1 METFTQGKS
10 EKRPSKK
17 NAGRDVLFLS
27 SSCCNRQFLISESDI
42 SPLPPPSLLLLLNL
56 LSVEMVEQRI
66 SRYESNEY
74 NRMSAGFSFSIR
86 GRRGMEARKS
96 VEANDKTTRDDD
108 VRPRDFSNEVA
119 SRGRGERE
127 RGYRGIRS
135 RWIHKCINENVG
147 HDFFSPPA
155 PHAPLPLGSVCWP
168 GETSRYRK
176 QESAEESA
184 RYRHVATT

>member
-1 METFTQGKS
+1 
-10 EKRPSKK
+10 
-17 NAGRDVLFLS
+17 
-27 SSCCNRQFLISESDI
+27 
-42 SPLPPPSLLLLLNL
+42 
-56 LSVEMVEQRI
+56 
-66 SRYESNEY
+66 
-74 NRMSAGFSFSIR
+74 
-86 GRRGMEARKS
+86 MEARKS

-127 RGYRGIRS
+127 REDIAVSDRGGY
-135 RWIHKCINENVG
+135 INALTKTLATI
-147 HDFFSPPA
+147 FFSLPA